1 MRTKVKKGLYFRFR
15 AARLVV
21 LAGGA
26 GGLVLRLLSLAVSS
40 SSSSSLG
47 GSGETAT
54 RWKTA
59 LVRWQRR
66 GECGASVY
74 FLCVFGER

>member
-15 AARLVV
+15 AAKLVV

-26 GGLVLRLLSLAVSS
+26 GGLVLRLLSLAV
-40 SSSSSLG
+40 SSSSLG

-66 GECGASVY
+66 GERGARVY